1 MPNERGAAMSY
12 EQLSK
17 LFHMDNSSERFATN
31 RALAQERLTADATF
45 RTGITTQAGELF
57 LAVPHELSLLNESV
71 LRMERR
77 ISLGLSSLPGV
88 ARGWLIRNLVINEV
102 VSTNELENIHS
113 TRRQISEVLEESSQD
128 ERALADKRFREL
140 AKLYLGLSDPH
151 TALPERVEDIRAI
164 YDQVM
169 AGEKL
174 GSKDMPDGRLFRSGQ
189 VEVLGDGNKVL
200 HEGVYPEAAIIEG
213 LGQMM
218 ALAESD
224 EIPQTYSA
232 IACHYVFEHIHPFY
246 DGNGRTGRY
255 LLALYLSRPL
265 STLTTLSLSGTI
277 AENKSRYYKSFKGVE
292 DPLNHGEL
300 TFFVIAMLQNIQEA
314 QLALVD
320 RLDKSASRL
329 SRAMNLL
336 DALSGELGLS
346 EHEQNLMGMLLQVAL
361 YGAFPTATLD
371 ECATFLHLSKQ
382 SARKYLARLE
392 GRGLVLVQKKRPLM
406 VQLSQAAMQRLELDH
421 LESGQ

>member
-1 MPNERGAAMSY
+1 M
-12 EQLSK
+12 
-17 LFHMDNSSERFATN
+17 
-31 RALAQERLTADATF
+31 
-45 RTGITTQAGELF
+45 
-57 LAVPHELSLLNESV
+57 
-71 LRMERR
+71 
-77 ISLGLSSLPGV
+77 
-88 ARGWLIRNLVINEV
+88 
-102 VSTNELENIHS
+102 
-113 TRRQISEVLEESSQD
+113 LEESSQD

-174 GSKDMPDGRLFRSGQ
+174 GSKDMPDGKLFRSGQ
-189 VEVLGDGNKVL
+189 VEVLGNGGKVL

-265 STLTTLSLSGTI
+265 STLTTLSLSRTI

-392 GRGLVLVQKKRPLM
+392 GVASCWCRR
-406 VQLSQAAMQRLELDH
+406 
-421 LESGQ
+421 SGR